1 MVNEFSYCHSTGDCK
16 IIKTSCQSASMLNDH
31 MHSTPLDEESNM
43 VYILKALWNILSLYY
58 IYTLYQY
65 IYIFW
70 FIEACMYVVLIS
82 VCLWMNSLCRC
93 GCSRLAGLYWHG
105 TSLCLCSLLSQW
117 AAILC
122 KHSTIPAMMP
132 HYVPVETYSP
142 PFAEQWILQHTSWR
156 WEHNETSRW
165 YILNSVRA
173 QGLLGN
179 MDNEPYFLKK
189 NC

>member
-1 MVNEFSYCHSTGDCK
+1 
-16 IIKTSCQSASMLNDH
+16 
-31 MHSTPLDEESNM
+31 
-43 VYILKALWNILSLYY
+43 
-58 IYTLYQY
+58 
-65 IYIFW
+65 
-70 FIEACMYVVLIS
+70 
-82 VCLWMNSLCRC
+82 MNSLCRC

-105 TSLCLCSLLSQW
+105 TSLGLCSLLSQW

-142 PFAEQWILQHTSWR
+142 PFADQWMQQHTSWR
-156 WEHNETSRW
+156 WEHNETADDTMSRW

-173 QGLLGN
+173 QGLLGS

-189 NC
+189 NFIYIMSASFHYSEATFALISPYYISNFENTLCFITSHSSQIWVWRHQHWAALKLCICVL